1 MVEDDPWTV
10 GGSEVAEMASWERE
24 RHSDHYGMGSQED
37 KPKSKV
43 TTEVDETWL
52 KQIVGRIEKSG
63 RIRFGWK
70 FGIGSY
76 LMMAKVR
83 TPRG

>member
-1 MVEDDPWTV
+1 MDSR
-10 GGSEVAEMASWERE
+10 GGSEVAEMSSRERE
-24 RHSDHYGMGSQED
+24 RHSDRYGMGSQGDEA
-37 KPKSKV
+37 KSKV
-43 TTEVDETWL
+43 TTKVDDTWL
-52 KQIVGRIEKSG
+52 KQTVEQDRKSG

-70 FGIGSY
+70 RGIGSY